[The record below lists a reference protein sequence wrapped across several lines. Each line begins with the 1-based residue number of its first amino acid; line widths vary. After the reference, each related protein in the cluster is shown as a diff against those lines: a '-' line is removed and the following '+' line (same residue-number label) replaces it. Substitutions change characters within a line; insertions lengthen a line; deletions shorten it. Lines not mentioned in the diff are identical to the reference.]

1 MDTIRRFQLPFFF
14 LLAFRFQL
22 VPSASQAQT
31 TPDNTEESLKLTVQI
46 RPRAEYRNGLFTP
59 ILDKQTAAGFV
70 VQRSRLGIHYTKENK
85 LTVGLEVQMLGT
97 WGNDPQ
103 VQGNSSN
110 INLFQA
116 WVQFPILPH
125 LDIKIGRQI
134 LSYDDERILGE
145 LDWNNAG
152 RKHDAALFRFKKEK
166 FSADFAAAYN
176 QNSERVTNDF
186 YNDTNSQP
194 YKTMELLWL
203 NYQPIK
209 PLSVSLLAINIARQN
224 SLDSQMSYL
233 QTIGFNAG
241 FKQKKLSLNLS
252 SYYQTGQN
260 KTPNAPNTQ
269 AWMASI
275 YANYD
280 FSNKFSIGLGSDYL
294 SGQDMGSIPNKN
306 TVFVPLYGTQHK
318 FYGSMD
324 YFYAGSA
331 HQNVG
336 LWDNYFS
343 ARYKPVKNF
352 STQLTWHHFQAASKV
367 LDYSAQ
373 AANPQLGDELDLS
386 LQYQLENGIKLSGGY
401 SQFFASESI
410 KYVKNTPKTST
421 LNAVQNWVWLSLN
434 FNPEIFLFTR

>member
-1 MDTIRRFQLPFFF
+1 MDTIRRFQLPIFF
-14 LLAFRFQL
+14 LLVFGFQL
-22 VPSASQAQT
+22 VPSTSSAQT
-31 TPDNTEESLKLTVQI
+31 TVGDKDESLKLTVQI

-59 ILDKQTAAGFV
+59 ILKNQTAAGFIS
-70 VQRSRLGIHYTKENK
+70 QRSRLGLHYAKSK
-85 LTVGLEVQMLGT
+85 KVSVGLELQMLGT

-116 WVQFPILPH
+116 WVQFQLIPN
-125 LDIKIGRQI
+125 LDLKLGRQV

-152 RKHDAALFRFKKEK
+152 RKHDAALLRFKKEK

-176 QNSERVTNDF
+176 QNSERVNGDF
-186 YNDTNSQP
+186 FNETNSQP

-203 NYQPIK
+203 NYQPVK

-233 QTIGFNAG
+233 QTMGFNAG

-260 KTPNAPNTQ
+260 RTPNSINTQ
-269 AWMASI
+269 AWMASA

-294 SGQDMGSIPNKN
+294 SGQDMGSLPNKN

-318 FYGSMD
+318 FYGNMD

-336 LWDNYFS
+336 LWDSYFS
-343 ARYKPVKNF
+343 TRYKPLKYL
-352 STQLTWHHFQAASKV
+352 STQFTWHHFQAASKV
-367 LDYSAQ
+367 LNYSAQ
-373 AANPQLGDELDLS
+373 AANPQLGDEIDLS
-386 LQYQLENGIKLSGGY
+386 LQCQFEKGIKLSGGY

-410 KYVKNTPKTST
+410 KYVKNIPKTSA

-434 FNPEIFLFTR
+434 FNPEILLFTK